1 MTLNPDQFAETV
13 RQRHAA
19 NTPFNADEVEAMSDD
34 QYHVVLNDV
43 AAMQRGGPE
52 DAMLHAQDTFG
63 GGLYTYALEHIGD
76 LTNRMN
82 QPSSTRFAGTSGY
95 SSENVGNKAAT
106 QHANLTYGYG
116 FDREVGEQMERNK
129 GLWEREGKPIPSDAD
144 FYNARR
150 DYTLGHHSL
159 PVYNEAGY
167 HAKAAAVHIGLQNT
181 DKAAQHLQTL
191 NEMTEDNDRYQ
202 QAMSREGAVSWL
214 RSQEPGAGPR

>member
-34 QYHVVLNDV
+34 QYKVVLNDV
-43 AAMQRGGPE
+43 ANMQRGEPE
-52 DAMLHAQDTFG
+52 HAMDRAQVTFG
-63 GGLYTYALEHIGD
+63 GGLYGHALEHIGD
-76 LTNRMN
+76 LTHRMN
-82 QPSSTRFAGTSGY
+82 ERFA
-95 SSENVGNKAAT
+95 
-106 QHANLTYGYG
+106 TYGDGFDPEYVVPKVTSQLRSLTHPYG
-116 FDREVGEQMERNK
+116 YDREVGEQLEGNK
-129 GLWEREGKPIPSDAD
+129 RYREREGKPVPSDAD
-144 FYNARR
+144 LYNARR
-150 DYTLGHHSL
+150 DYTLGHHNL

-181 DKAAQHLQTL
+181 DKATEHLQSL
-191 NEMTEDNDRYQ
+191 KAMTEDNDRYQ